1 MIDDLQNLLYTNA
14 RNSYLKR
21 QFIKA
26 NKKAMSLLHKDKDAY
41 DKALLVANY
50 YKDVLVALDISFPI
64 VPKPA
69 PPKQKIGMFDKNGNM
84 VNSFSSIYEASRVLN
99 FSYRSIEKALNGTE
113 GRKFY
118 KGFVWKRLDN

>member
-50 YKDVLVALDISFPI
+50 YKDVLVAFNIPFPP
-64 VPKPA
+64 VPKPK
-69 PPKQKIGMFDKNGNM
+69 PPKQKVGVFDVDGNM
-84 VNSFSSIYEASRVLN
+84 VNSFSSIYEASRVMN
-99 FSYRSIEKALNGTE
+99 CSYRTLLKVLDGSYKY
-113 GRKFY
+113 RY
-118 KGFVWKRLDN
+118 KGFVWKKLD